1 LLCARKES
9 KIISQ
14 ASMVFIFDSAFYYMA
29 LTVLSFITFSTYA
42 GTENTLTPKKVFT
55 AITLFALLRLY
66 CVQFLNIAL
75 LALSELYVAYKR
87 IRVSSQLYIQ
97 SLYYYY
103 IPLHI
108 STSECILLRDKHL
121 YTCGEIC
128 APKMLLSCL
137 SKAYLFG
144 I

>member
-14 ASMVFIFDSAFYYMA
+14 ASIVFIFDSAFFYLS
-29 LTVLSFITFSTYA
+29 LTLLSFITFSTYA

-55 AITLFALLRLY
+55 ALTLFALLRLY
-66 CVQFLNIAL
+66 CIQFVHVAL

-87 IRVSSQLYIQ
+87 IRISSQLYIQ
-97 SLYYYY
+97 SFYYYCTY
-103 IPLHI
+103 L
-108 STSECILLRDKHL
+108 
-121 YTCGEIC
+121 
-128 APKMLLSCL
+128 CL
-137 SKAYLFG
+137 SACCWEINIFILVEWYAFQRCHWATSQNLIYLEFSR